1 MSKNNYHSIVLTL
14 GIITASFSSLSAVQP
29 VVEDMQQAA
38 VAFLDSLS
46 PELKQKATFPLN
58 DDERVNWHFVPK
70 TGERNG
76 VNLKEL
82 DEAQE
87 ARLADLLASSL
98 SPRGHNKVKNIQSLE
113 SVLFML
119 EKADHRD
126 PELYYT
132 TIFGD
137 PENGGNWGWR
147 LEGHHL
153 SLNYTIAGGKLL
165 AVAPNFWG
173 ANPAKVPQGPRE
185 GLRTLKG
192 EEDLAREF
200 VLSLTD
206 TQRKIA
212 IIADKAPKDIYT
224 GADKSVTPLEAKGI
238 KVSQLEKSQLMGFT
252 RIINEYLQNMP
263 ADVASSRWEKLSK
276 AGMDD
281 IQFAWAG
288 STDVGEAHYYRI
300 QGPTFLIEYDNIQN
314 KANHIHAVWRD
325 FDGDFGRDILKEHHM
340 HSH

>member
-1 MSKNNYHSIVLTL
+1 MSRP
-14 GIITASFSSLSAVQP
+14 LSAVYS
-29 VVEDMQQAA
+29 VVQDMEQAA
-38 VAFLDSLS
+38 TAFLDSLS
-46 PELKQKATFPLN
+46 PEMKEKASFPLN
-58 DDERVNWHFVPK
+58 DEERMNWHFVPK

-82 DEAQE
+82 NQDQE
-87 ARLADLLASSL
+87 ARLADLLSTSL
-98 SPRGHNKVKNIQSLE
+98 SPRGTNKVENIKSLE

-137 PENGGNWGWR
+137 PSKGNWGWR
-147 LEGHHL
+147 FEGHHL
-153 SLNYTIAGGKLL
+153 SLNYTIVDGKLL
-165 AVAPNFWG
+165 AVSPNFWG
-173 ANPAKVPQGPRE
+173 ANPAKVPSGPRE

-206 TQRKIA
+206 KQRKIA

-224 GADKSVTPLEAKGI
+224 GADKKVSPLDSQGI
-238 KVSQLEKSQLMGFT
+238 KVSQLKKNQLLGFT
-252 RIINEYLQNMP
+252 QIINEYLQNMP
-263 ADVASSRWEKLSK
+263 ADVASNRWEKLSK
-276 AGMDD
+276 AGMDT
-281 IQFAWAG
+281 IEFAWAG

-325 FDGDFGRDILKEHHM
+325 FDGDFGRDILKEHHLQD
-340 HSH
+340 H

>member
-1 MSKNNYHSIVLTL
+1 MKKPYLLPIILTI
-14 GIITASFSSLSAVQP
+14 GILTASLGTLHAIQP
-29 VVEDMQQAA
+29 VIKDMEQAA
-38 VAFLDSLS
+38 TAFLDSLS
-46 PELKQKATFPLN
+46 SELKEKATFPIS
-58 DDERVNWHFVPK
+58 DEERMNWHFVPK

-76 VNLKEL
+76 VNLKDL
-82 DEAQE
+82 NDVQE
-87 ARLADLLASSL
+87 ARLADLLSTSL
-98 SPRGHNKVKNIQSLE
+98 SPRGKKKVENIQDLE

-137 PENGGNWGWR
+137 PSKGDWGWR
-147 LEGHHL
+147 FEGHHL
-153 SLNYTIAGGKLL
+153 SLNYTIADGKLL
-165 AVAPNFWG
+165 AVSPNFWG
-173 ANPAKVPQGPRE
+173 ANPAKVPSGPRE

-200 VLSLTD
+200 VLSLTEK
-206 TQRKIA
+206 QRKIA

-224 GADKSVTPLEAKGI
+224 GADKEVSPLDSQGI
-238 KVSQLEKSQLMGFT
+238 KVSQLEKNQLLGFT

-263 ADVASSRWEKLSK
+263 ADVASDRWEKLRK
-276 AGMDD
+276 AGVDT
-281 IQFAWAG
+281 IEFAWAG

-325 FDGDFGRDILKEHHM
+325 FDGDFGRDILKEHHL
-340 HSH
+340 HHH

>member
-1 MSKNNYHSIVLTL
+1 MNIHRFFPFILTVF
-14 GIITASFSSLSAVQP
+14 TFSVAFSPLKAVQP
-29 VVEDMQQAA
+29 VAQDMEQAA
-38 VAFLDSLS
+38 TAFLDSLS
-46 PELKQKATFPLN
+46 SELKEKATFPLN
-58 DDERVNWHFVPK
+58 DEERMNWHFVPK

-82 DEAQE
+82 NENQE
-87 ARLADLLASSL
+87 ARLADLLSTSL
-98 SPRGHNKVKNIQSLE
+98 SPRGKNKAENIQGLE

-137 PENGGNWGWR
+137 PSKGNWGWR
-147 LEGHHL
+147 FEGHHL
-153 SLNYTIAGGKLL
+153 SLNYTIADGKLL
-165 AVAPNFWG
+165 AVSPNFWG
-173 ANPAKVPQGPRE
+173 ANPAKVPSGPRE
-185 GLRTLKG
+185 GLRALKG

-206 TQRKIA
+206 NQRKIA

-224 GADKSVTPLEAKGI
+224 GADKEVSPLDSQGI
-238 KVSQLEKSQLMGFT
+238 KVSQLEKNQLLGFT

-263 ADVASSRWEKLSK
+263 ADVASDRWAKLSK
-276 AGMDD
+276 AGVDS
-281 IQFAWAG
+281 IEFAWAG
-288 STDVGEAHYYRI
+288 STEVGEAHYYRI

-325 FDGDFGRDILKEHHM
+325 FDGDFGRDILKEHHLD
-340 HSH
+340 HH